1 MKDDRAYLLHIID
14 SIDQILEYTDQLS
27 ILEFKE
33 SRMVQDAVIRNFEII
48 GEATKQVSNEIKK
61 KFNEIRWKS
70 MSGMRDI
77 LIHNYMGVD
86 LNVVWKTVGVLPK
99 LRQDLNQILT
109 ELKD

>member
-61 KFNEIRWKS
+61 EFNEIR
-70 MSGMRDI
+70 
-77 LIHNYMGVD
+77 
-86 LNVVWKTVGVLPK
+86 
-99 LRQDLNQILT
+99 
-109 ELKD
+109 